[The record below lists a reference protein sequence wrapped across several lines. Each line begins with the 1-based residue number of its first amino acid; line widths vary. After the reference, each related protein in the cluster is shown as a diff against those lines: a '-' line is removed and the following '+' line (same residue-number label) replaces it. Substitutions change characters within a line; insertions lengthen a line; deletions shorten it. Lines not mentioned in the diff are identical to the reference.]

1 MPLDALNVIISVPVV
16 TMSEDMT
23 STERAR
29 RIVEYYTQGAICA
42 AEVWYQFVDQTTPET
57 FADFILR
64 KIVAQGW
71 VGVEPRPVE
80 LMPKRP
86 GTAGKGIEE
95 ALRIVSSRF
104 QGLMNECLFT
114 LTRPR

>member
-57 FADFILR
+57 FADFMAELTPELQTYFR
-64 KIVAQGW
+64 HHVLVYHPATCELD
-71 VGVEPRPVE
+71 VER
-80 LMPKRP
+80 R
-86 GTAGKGIEE
+86 
-95 ALRIVSSRF
+95 
-104 QGLMNECLFT
+104 GLNLLSAYYDT
-114 LTRPR
+114 PAA